1 MTVPRMRTI
10 PEAFKE
16 LQKADPNTAYT
27 LRALRAAVN
36 KGELPVV
43 MVGNKRLVNLDKLF
57 EMLNTPS
64 FEENNAYEGRKK
76 KLTSLA

>member
-1 MTVPRMRTI
+1 MSVPRMRTI
-10 PEAFKE
+10 PEAFRE

-57 EMLNTPS
+57 EMLNSPS
-64 FEENNAYEGRKK
+64 SDPKSTNEGIRRIV
-76 KLTSLA
+76 

>member
-10 PEAFKE
+10 PEAFNE
-16 LQKADPNTAYT
+16 LKKADPETAYT

-36 KGELPVV
+36 RGELPVV
-43 MVGNKRLVNLDKLF
+43 RVGNKRLVNLDKMF

-64 FEENNAYEGRKK
+64 SEPKETNAGIRKIEI
-76 KLTSLA
+76 

>member
-1 MTVPRMRTI
+1 MSVPRMRTI
-10 PEAFKE
+10 PEAFNE
-16 LQKADPNTAYT
+16 LKKADPNTTYT

-57 EMLNTPS
+57 EMLNSPS
-64 FEENNAYEGRKK
+64 SEPKSTNEGIRRIV
-76 KLTSLA
+76 

>member
-1 MTVPRMRTI
+1 MSVPRMRTI

-36 KGELPVV
+36 KGEIPVV
-43 MVGNKRLVNLDKLF
+43 SVGNKRLINLDTFF
-57 EMLNTPS
+57 EMLNMPS
-64 FEENNAYEGRKK
+64 HLEKKPNEGIRKIV
-76 KLTSLA
+76 

>member
-10 PEAFKE
+10 PEAFNE
-16 LQKADPNTAYT
+16 LKKADPETAYT

-36 KGELPVV
+36 RGELPVV
-43 MVGNKRLVNLDKLF
+43 RVGNKRLVNLDKLF

-64 FEENNAYEGRKK
+64 SEPKETSAGIRKII
-76 KLTSLA
+76 

>member
-10 PEAFKE
+10 PEAFNE
-16 LQKADPNTAYT
+16 LKKADPETAYT

-36 KGELPVV
+36 RGELPVV
-43 MVGNKRLVNLDKLF
+43 RVGNKRLVNLDKLF

-64 FEENNAYEGRKK
+64 SEPKEANAGIRKIEI
-76 KLTSLA
+76 

>member
-10 PEAFKE
+10 PEAFNE
-16 LQKADPNTAYT
+16 LKKADPETAYT

-36 KGELPVV
+36 RGELPVV
-43 MVGNKRLVNLDKLF
+43 RVGNKRLVNLDKLF

-64 FEENNAYEGRKK
+64 SEPKSTNAGIRKII
-76 KLTSLA
+76 

>member
-10 PEAFKE
+10 PEAFNE
-16 LQKADPNTAYT
+16 LKKADPETAYT

-36 KGELPVV
+36 RGELPVV
-43 MVGNKRLVNLDKLF
+43 RVGNKRLVNLDKLF

-64 FEENNAYEGRKK
+64 SEPKTENEGVKRIV
-76 KLTSLA
+76 

>member
-10 PEAFKE
+10 PEAFNE
-16 LQKADPNTAYT
+16 LKKADPETAYT

-36 KGELPVV
+36 RGELPVV
-43 MVGNKRLVNLDKLF
+43 RVGNKRLVNLDKLF

-64 FEENNAYEGRKK
+64 SEPKETNAGIRKII
-76 KLTSLA
+76 

>member
-1 MTVPRMRTI
+1 MSVPRMRTI
-10 PEAFKE
+10 PEAFRE
-16 LQKADPNTAYT
+16 LKKADPNTAYT

-57 EMLNTPS
+57 EMLNSPS
-64 FEENNAYEGRKK
+64 SEPKSTNEGIRRIV
-76 KLTSLA
+76 

>member
-10 PEAFKE
+10 PEAFNE
-16 LQKADPNTAYT
+16 LKKADPGTAYT
-27 LRALRAAVN
+27 LRALRSAVN
-36 KGELPVV
+36 RGEVPVV

-64 FEENNAYEGRKK
+64 SEPKSTNEGVRKIV
-76 KLTSLA
+76 

>member
-10 PEAFKE
+10 PEAFRE
-16 LQKADPNTAYT
+16 LKKADPNTAYT

-57 EMLNTPS
+57 EMLNSPS
-64 FEENNAYEGRKK
+64 SEPKTENEGIRKIV
-76 KLTSLA
+76 

>member
-10 PEAFKE
+10 PEAFNE
-16 LQKADPNTAYT
+16 LKKADPETAYT

-36 KGELPVV
+36 RGELPVV
-43 MVGNKRLVNLDKLF
+43 RVGNKRLVNLDKLF

-64 FEENNAYEGRKK
+64 SEPKSTNEGIRKIEI
-76 KLTSLA
+76 

>member
-10 PEAFKE
+10 PEAFRE

-36 KGELPVV
+36 KGEIPVV
-43 MVGNKRLVNLDKLF
+43 SVGNKRLINLDTFF